1 MFEPKARNPGIMA
14 LNELVGLREDI
25 KGNGE

>member
-1 MFEPKARNPGIMA
+1 MFEPKARKPQIVA
-14 LNELVGLREDI
+14 LNEQVGLREDI